1 MKPAVALEVTVDEG
15 LCLGAQRCLYLA
27 PTVFELSAAGQA
39 EVVDPASMPEAD
51 LIAVA
56 RQCPNFAITV
66 RRDGEVLV
74 GGD

>member
-1 MKPAVALEVTVDEG
+1 MGLEVTVDHG

-27 PTVFELSAAGQA
+27 PGVFELDGSGQA
-39 EVVDPASMPEAD
+39 EIVDMTAIGEAE
-51 LIAVA
+51 LVEVA

-66 RRDGEVLV
+66 VRDGEVVV